1 MKQFIIYRELVHI
14 HIRGF
19 DPFTDKFEADKQTA
33 LDFVK
38 HLSLL
43 FPRDRFA
50 LQEFGKSG
58 WVWKGAYICANN

>member
-1 MKQFIIYRELVHI
+1 MKQFVIYRDLNMSNL
-14 HIRGF
+14 GF